1 MFQNIPDSLQML
13 RGYLK
18 VDLASILTKSPL
30 FTSADERCFRNTPPH
45 QQ

>member
-18 VDLASILTKSPL
+18 VDLASISTKLPL
-30 FTSADERCFRNTPPH
+30 FTPADERCFRNIPPY